1 VAELLA
7 PGPITLNTLLVGRL
21 CRSASQIPHSP
32 LRAPWLN
39 EPSYSLEDKLAR
51 GQGTTLAYTIPVIP
65 LFLVRFA
72 IRCMVV
78 ALYRIKVLGAPNVPA
93 QGGVLLVSNHVSL
106 MDGFLVGWA
115 ARHRHVRFMIW
126 RPYYEHGAFRGVL
139 RALRTIPVDLTGPR
153 AVTAAMQ
160 AARKELEAG
169 HVVCIFTEGSVTR
182 TGNLLPFKRGM
193 EKIIA
198 GLDIPV
204 IPVHLDG
211 VWGSIFS
218 FAGGQFFGKIRR
230 SWPFRVTVSF
240 GAPLPAPVTALAA
253 RQAVLELGSNAAQ
266 LWPDSR
272 KTLASRFIRVARRHW
287 GQFAMADST
296 GREMTYGR
304 ALTAAV
310 LLAGYVRR
318 KTGSQKMIGL
328 LLPATVGGALAN
340 LGVAVAGKVPVNL
353 NFTGGAEAMAYAA
366 AQCEIRTVITS
377 KVFLAKAKL
386 EAPAGAVY
394 LEDILASVGGA
405 AKLLG
410 LLKARLLPASWLT
423 PKRDPDDLATV
434 IFSSGS
440 TGVPKGIMLSH
451 FNLGSNVDAVLQLFA
466 LDERDR
472 IVGVLPFFHSFGF
485 MATIWLPLFTG
496 CGVVYHP
503 NPTDAK
509 VIGELVQKYRGT
521 FLLSTPTFCGTYMR
535 KCTREQ
541 FASLRFVVVG
551 AEKLR
556 EPLRKEFQET
566 FGIDLLQGYGM
577 TEMSPVVAVN
587 SPDFREGK
595 ENQIGTKHGTV
606 GLPIPG
612 VAVRVVDLDTKEPLP
627 PGSEGMLLV
636 KGPGRML
643 GYLNQPERTA
653 DVFQGDWYITG
664 DMVKVDEDGFVSI
677 TDRISRFSK
686 VGGEMVPHLL
696 VEDMISK
703 ACGDA
708 PCAVTGLPDERK
720 GERLAVLYTD
730 MSLTPEELW
739 RRLSETD
746 LPKLWLPK
754 LENIHRVEELP
765 VLGTG
770 KLDLRRVRTLAQELA
785 NADVEQA

>member
-1 VAELLA
+1 
-7 PGPITLNTLLVGRL
+7 
-21 CRSASQIPHSP
+21 
-32 LRAPWLN
+32 
-39 EPSYSLEDKLAR
+39 
-51 GQGTTLAYTIPVIP
+51 VIP
-65 LFLVRFA
+65 LFLVRLGV
-72 IRCMVV
+72 RCLIA
-78 ALYRIKVLGAPNVPA
+78 ALYRVRVLGASNVPA
-93 QGGVLLVSNHVSL
+93 QGGALLVSNHVTL

-126 RPYYEHGAFRGVL
+126 RPYYQHWALRGVL

-160 AARKELEAG
+160 AARRELEAG
-169 HVVCIFTEGSVTR
+169 HAVCIFTEGSVTR

-198 GLDIPV
+198 DLDIPV
-204 IPVHLDG
+204 IPVNLDG
-211 VWGSIFS
+211 LWGSLFS
-218 FAGGQFFGKIRR
+218 FAGGSFFGKIQRA
-230 SWPFRVTVSF
+230 WPFHATVSF
-240 GAPLPAPVTALAA
+240 GAPLPAPATALAA
-253 RQAVLELGSNAAQ
+253 RQAVMELGSDAVR
-266 LWPDSR
+266 LRRGPRD
-272 KTLASRFIRVARRHW
+272 TLARRLIRVARSHW
-287 GQFAMADST
+287 GKFAMADST

-310 LLAGYVRR
+310 LLAGHIRR
-318 KTGSQKMIGL
+318 RTGSQEKMIGL

-340 LGVAVAGKVPVNL
+340 LGVVLAGRVPVNL
-353 NFTGGAEAMAYAA
+353 NFTGGAEAMAYATG
-366 AQCEIRTVITS
+366 QCEIRTVITS

-386 EAPAGAVY
+386 DAPDGAVY
-394 LEDILASVGGA
+394 LEDILASIGGA

-423 PKRDPDDLATV
+423 PKRDSDDLATV

-451 FNLGSNVDAVLQLFA
+451 FNLSSNVDAVLQLFA
-466 LDERDR
+466 LDEKDR
-472 IVGVLPFFHSFGF
+472 IIGVLPFFHSFGF

-509 VIGELVQKYRGT
+509 VIGELVQKYKGT

-556 EPLRKEFQET
+556 EPLRQEFLET

-587 SPDFREGK
+587 APDFRAGK
-595 ENQIGTKHGTV
+595 EIQIGTKHGTV

-612 VAVRVVDLDTKEPLP
+612 VAVRVVDLDTGEPLP
-627 PGSEGMLLV
+627 PGREGMLLV
-636 KGPGRML
+636 KGPNRML
-643 GYLNQPERTA
+643 GYLNEPERTA
-653 DVFQGDWYITG
+653 EVFQDDWYVTG
-664 DMVKVDEDGFVSI
+664 DMAKVDEDGFVAI

-696 VEDMISK
+696 VEDLISK
-703 ACGDA
+703 ACNDTA
-708 PCAVTGLPDERK
+708 CAVTGLPDERK
-720 GERLAVLYTD
+720 GERLAVLYTAPD
-730 MSLTPEELW
+730 VTPEELW
-739 RRLSETD
+739 RRLAETD

-754 LENIHRVEELP
+754 LENIHCVEALP

-785 NADVEQA
+785 GEISAPRK

>member
-1 VAELLA
+1 MPRWEL
-7 PGPITLNTLLVGRL
+7 P
-21 CRSASQIPHSP
+21 
-32 LRAPWLN
+32 
-39 EPSYSLEDKLAR
+39 
-51 GQGTTLAYTIPVIP
+51 AYTIPVIP
-65 LFLVRFA
+65 LVTAGIPLGLVRLA
-72 IRCMVV
+72 IRCLI
-78 ALYRIKVLGAPNVPA
+78 ALLYRVRVLGAGHIPA
-93 QGGVLLVSNHVSL
+93 RGGVLLVSNHVSL

-115 ARHRHVRFMIW
+115 ARHRHTRFMVW
-126 RPYYEHGAFRGVL
+126 RPYYRHWAFRGLL

-153 AVTAAMQ
+153 AMTAAIQ
-160 AARKELEAG
+160 SARKELEAG
-169 HVVCIFTEGSVTR
+169 HVVCIFAEGSVTR

-193 EKIIA
+193 EKILE
-198 GLDIPV
+198 GLDVPA

-211 VWGSIFS
+211 VWGSLFS
-218 FAGGQFFGKIRR
+218 FSGGQFLGKNSRP
-230 SWPFRVTVSF
+230 WPYRVTVSF
-240 GAPLPAPVTALAA
+240 GAPLPAPVTARDA
-253 RQAVLELGSNAAQ
+253 RQAVQELGSDAAQ
-266 LWPDSR
+266 LTR
-272 KTLASRFIRVARRHW
+272 KPGATLPARFVRLARRNW
-287 GQFAMADST
+287 GKFAMADST
-296 GREMTYGR
+296 GRELTYGR

-310 LLAGYVRR
+310 LLAGEVRR
-318 KTGSQKMIGL
+318 RTHSENHSEKMIGL

-340 LGVAVAGKVPVNL
+340 LGVSLSGKVPVNL
-353 NFTGGAEAMAYAA
+353 NFTGGKESMMYAL

-386 EAPAGAVY
+386 EAPEGAVY
-394 LEDILASVGGA
+394 LEDVMA
-405 AKLLG
+405 G
-410 LLKARLLPASWLT
+410 LTKAQKFWALFKARLAPASWLT
-423 PKRDPDDLATV
+423 PKGDPDSLATV

-451 FNLGSNVDAVLQLFA
+451 FNLATNVDAVLRLFS
-466 LDERDR
+466 LDHRDR
-472 IVGVLPFFHSFGF
+472 IIGVLPLFHSFGF

-496 CGVVYHP
+496 AGVVYHP

-509 VIGELVQKYRGT
+509 VIGELTHKYKGT

-556 EPLRKEFQET
+556 EPLRKEFEET
-566 FGIDLLQGYGM
+566 FGIDLLEGYGM
-577 TEMSPVVAVN
+577 TEMSPVIAVN
-587 SPDFREGK
+587 TPDFREGK
-595 ENQIGTKHGTV
+595 EIQIGTKHGTV

-612 VAVRVVDLDTKEPLP
+612 VSVRIVDPETLGGETKAPLP
-627 PGSEGMLLV
+627 PGQEGLLLV
-636 KGPGRML
+636 KGPNRMI

-653 DVFQGDWYITG
+653 QVFLDDWYITG
-664 DMVKVDEDGFVSI
+664 DMAKVDEDGFLAI

-696 VEDMISK
+696 VEEMIAK

-708 PCAVTGLPDERK
+708 PCVVTGLPDERK

-730 MSLTPEELW
+730 PNITPEELW

-754 LENIHRVEELP
+754 LENIHRVKELP

-770 KLDLRRVRTLAQELA
+770 KLDLRGVRTRALELA
-785 NADVEQA
+785 SAPSEPRAQ

>member
-1 VAELLA
+1 
-7 PGPITLNTLLVGRL
+7 
-21 CRSASQIPHSP
+21 
-32 LRAPWLN
+32 
-39 EPSYSLEDKLAR
+39 
-51 GQGTTLAYTIPVIP
+51 
-65 LFLVRFA
+65 LVRFA
-72 IRCMVV
+72 VGLLIA
-78 ALYRIKVLGAPNVPA
+78 ALYRVRVLGAEHVPA
-93 QGGVLLVSNHVSL
+93 QGGALLVSNHVSL

-115 ARHRHVRFMIW
+115 ARKRHVRFIIW
-126 RPYYEHGAFRGVL
+126 RPYYEHWAFHGVL

-153 AVTAAMQ
+153 AMTAAIQ
-160 AARKELEAG
+160 SARRGLEAG
-169 HVVCIFTEGSVTR
+169 HIVCIFAEGSVTR

-193 EKIIA
+193 EKVIK
-198 GLDIPV
+198 GLDVPV
-204 IPVHLDG
+204 IPVHLDR

-218 FAGGQFFGKIRR
+218 FAGGQFFGKNHRR
-230 SWPFRVTVSF
+230 WPYRVTVSL
-240 GAPLPAPVTALAA
+240 GAPLSKPVTALAA
-253 RQAVLELGSNAAQ
+253 RQAVQEMGSEAAQ
-266 LWPDSR
+266 LTREPGA
-272 KTLASRFIRVARRHW
+272 TLPARFVRLARRNW
-287 GQFAMADST
+287 GHFAMADST
-296 GREMTYGR
+296 GRELTYGR

-310 LLAGYVRR
+310 LLAAEVRR
-318 KTGSQKMIGL
+318 RADANQMIGL

-340 LGVAVAGKVPVNL
+340 LGVSLAGKVPVNL
-353 NFTGGAEAMAYAA
+353 NFTGGKESMAYAA
-366 AQCEIRTVITS
+366 AQCGIRTVITS

-386 EAPAGAVY
+386 DAPEGAVY
-394 LEDILASVGGA
+394 LEDIMA
-405 AKLLG
+405 ALTKSQKFRALV
-410 LLKARLLPASWLT
+410 KARLAPASWLM
-423 PKRDPDDLATV
+423 PKGNPDDLATV

-451 FNLGSNVDAVLQLFA
+451 FNLATNVDAVLQLFS
-466 LDERDR
+466 LDRRDR
-472 IVGVLPFFHSFGF
+472 IIGVLPLFHSFGF

-496 CGVVYHP
+496 GGVVYHP

-509 VIGELVQKYRGT
+509 VIGELVHKYKGT

-556 EPLRKEFQET
+556 EPLRKEFEET
-566 FGIDLLQGYGM
+566 FGIDLMEGYGM

-587 SPDFREGK
+587 TPDYREGK
-595 ENQIGTKHGTV
+595 EIQIGTKHGTV

-612 VAVRVVDLDTKEPLP
+612 VAVRIVDPETREPLP
-627 PGSEGMLLV
+627 PGQEGLLLV
-636 KGPGRML
+636 KGPNRMI
-643 GYLNQPERTA
+643 GYLNEPERTA
-653 DVFQGDWYITG
+653 QVFEDGWYVTG
-664 DMVKVDEDGFVSI
+664 DIARVDEDGFLAI

-730 MSLTPEELW
+730 PNITPEELW
-739 RRLSETD
+739 RRLSESD

-754 LENIHRVEELP
+754 LENIHRVEALP

-770 KLDLRRVRTLAQELA
+770 KLDLRGVRARALELA
-785 NADVEQA
+785 NTISEPKQ